1 MEVVMAKKPFSHSQ
15 LETYENCPQ
24 QYKLCYIERIKPEEQ
39 KEGIEAFLGIRVHEA
54 LEKLYKE
61 LILTKINSIEAL
73 LQYYNSQW
81 IRNWHDNVVVTKKE
95 FTGGHYKSAGEKAI
109 RDYYV
114 RYSPFDQSKTIEM
127 EMMLNFS
134 IDEYNIKGFID
145 RLSVDKNNAYEIH
158 DYKTSSRVPD
168 QAYLDKARQLA
179 LYQIGIKEKYHDVK
193 EVKLI
198 WHYMLFDR
206 ELRSTRTDAQL
217 NDLRKEV
224 VSLIRKIE
232 KDDKFEPNES
242 RLCDWCEFT
251 EYCPAKKHEAKVEKL
266 PINKYLEEQGVTL
279 VNKYSE
285 IKTQISDLEKKQKEL
300 EKELELIEEAA
311 IAYAEK
317 ENLTKIYGS
326 DYTLKI
332 SEKTDFK
339 FPLSKE
345 QEEREKLERR
355 IRELGIWERV
365 SQLNLSALKKI
376 VKEQTLEEPVLQE
389 ILKFAQKEQT
399 KSVRLVKKRGREEE
413 G

>member
-1 MEVVMAKKPFSHSQ
+1 
-15 LETYENCPQ
+15 
-24 QYKLCYIERIKPEEQ
+24 
-39 KEGIEAFLGIRVHEA
+39 
-54 LEKLYKE
+54 
-61 LILTKINSIEAL
+61 
-73 LQYYNSQW
+73 
-81 IRNWHDNVVVTKKE
+81 
-95 FTGGHYKSAGEKAI
+95 
-109 RDYYV
+109 
-114 RYSPFDQSKTIEM
+114 
-127 EMMLNFS
+127 
-134 IDEYNIKGFID
+134 
-145 RLSVDKNNAYEIH
+145 
-158 DYKTSSRVPD
+158 
-168 QAYLDKARQLA
+168 
-179 LYQIGIKEKYHDVK
+179 
-193 EVKLI
+193 
-198 WHYMLFDR
+198 
-206 ELRSTRTDAQL
+206 
-217 NDLRKEV
+217 
-224 VSLIRKIE
+224 
-232 KDDKFEPNES
+232 
-242 RLCDWCEFT
+242 
-251 EYCPAKKHEAKVEKL
+251 
-266 PINKYLEEQGVTL
+266 VTL